1 MTCVVLGLLLGEY
14 PSFVDKSYLD
24 LKDKLDKQPSG
35 EILDELDNHVVQD
48 YRYNSSVKFQRQ
60 IQNQKVLSEEKIL
73 SRLSLRQLYEIT
85 VHNNVDGDQANTL
98 YSDYTKLRA
107 RELIDLSI
115 AYLQKQLND

>member
-1 MTCVVLGLLLGEY
+1 M
-14 PSFVDKSYLD
+14 
-24 LKDKLDKQPSG
+24 
-35 EILDELDNHVVQD
+35 DELDNHVVQD

-73 SRLSLRQLYEIT
+73 SRLSLRRLYEIT
-85 VHNNVDGDQANTL
+85 VHNNDDGDQANTL